1 MCTSQR
7 LRKISLQVLARL
19 LIMRF
24 ELDVSE
30 LAVEPEIERF
40 VKSIVT
46 FAASGGKEF
55 VVEVVGNDGVVELF
69 L

>member
-1 MCTSQR
+1 M
-7 LRKISLQVLARL
+7 
-19 LIMRF
+19 
-24 ELDVSE
+24 DVSE
-30 LAVEPEIERF
+30 LVVEPEIERF

-46 FAASGGKEF
+46 FAASGGKEI